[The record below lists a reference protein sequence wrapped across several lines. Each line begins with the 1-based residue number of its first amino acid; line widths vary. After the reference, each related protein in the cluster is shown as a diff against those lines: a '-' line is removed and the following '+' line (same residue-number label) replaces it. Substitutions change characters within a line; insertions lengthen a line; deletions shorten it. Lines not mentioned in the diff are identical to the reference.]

1 MTFTE
6 AIAYVVEKGE
16 LSEEE
21 AYQAMSAIMDGQ
33 ITDAQI
39 ACFVTALRMKNET
52 INEITGFARAIRE
65 KALKINP
72 PHDFL
77 VDTCGTGGDMRYTF
91 NISTTAAFVVAAC
104 GLPVAKH
111 GNRSV
116 SSKCG
121 SADVLEALG
130 VNLDLSPVEVS
141 RAIKETGIGF
151 LFAPAF
157 HAAMKH
163 AGKARKEVGIRTV
176 FNLLGPLTNPGAANI
191 QLVGVFAPALTE
203 VLGKVLYKLGLDSA
217 LVVHGAGGLD
227 EVSTLGP
234 TRITEVKN
242 SLIRTY
248 EISPGMFGIPE
259 ATASQLR
266 GGSAE
271 DNAKITLRVLE
282 GRQGPEQDVV
292 VINAAAALYAAGK
305 VSRYKE
311 GVEMAR
317 EAILSGAALQ
327 KLKLMQQY
335 SSLACKKEAGAEN
348 ISSTA

>member
-1 MTFTE
+1 MTISK
-6 AIAYVVEKGE
+6 AIACVVDKRN

-21 AYQAMSAIMDGQ
+21 AYRAMSAIMDGK

-39 ACFVTALRMKNET
+39 ACFITALRMKNET
-52 INEITGFARAIRE
+52 IDEITGFARAIRA
-65 KALKINP
+65 KAQKINP
-72 PHDFL
+72 PHDYL
-77 VDTCGTGGDMRYTF
+77 VDTCGTGGDMGYTF

-130 VNLDLSPVEVS
+130 VSIDLSPVEVS
-141 RAIKETGIGF
+141 RAITETGIGF

-163 AGKARKEVGIRTV
+163 AGRARKEVGIRTV
-176 FNLLGPLTNPGAANI
+176 FNLLGPLTNPGEANI
-191 QLVGVFAPALTE
+191 QLVGVFAPELTE
-203 VLGKVLYKLGLDSA
+203 VLAKVLFKLGLDSA

-242 SLIRTY
+242 SMIHTY

-259 ATASQLR
+259 ATTSQLR
-266 GGSAE
+266 GGSAK
-271 DNAKITLRVLE
+271 DNAEITLRVLE
-282 GRQGPEQDVV
+282 GKQGPEQDVV
-292 VINAAAALYAAGK
+292 VINAAAALFAAGQ
-305 VSRYKE
+305 VNSYKE

-317 EAILSGAALQ
+317 EAILSGEALQ
-327 KLKLMQQY
+327 KLRLMQQY
-335 SSLACKKEAGAEN
+335 SSMACRKGAGAEN
-348 ISSTA
+348 ISTTA